1 MTCSIVYDAIQIKI
15 TRFEK
20 PASLINMNEL
30 AAAILTGY
38 RQAGLTPPDI
48 AVGLTAEE
56 FRQQFL
62 QDIHG
67 KDSVNPKLIAAIREY
82 PQEEDIVDEAAK
94 ATYAFGLT
102 LPDLR

>member
-48 AVGLTAEE
+48 AVGL
-56 FRQQFL
+56 
-62 QDIHG
+62 QDIHE

-102 LPDLR
+102 LPDPR

>member
-1 MTCSIVYDAIQIKI
+1 MMRLKVILSV
-15 TRFEK
+15 
-20 PASLINMNEL
+20 
-30 AAAILTGY
+30 AAILTGY